1 MQDKIFWRSAMKR
14 NKKILIYTA
23 FILLICV
30 GLSALAIFAVND
42 AFALCKSGEERMIT
56 LEDDMEIRDLAKL
69 LEQEEIISFPF
80 FFRVYF
86 SLKGLDTVFPAGEYL
101 LSPAMSYD
109 EIRYEIFGIGKPRK
123 QIKITIPEGYTTD
136 EIIDL
141 FLENGIGTRQGFI
154 KVIEEYDFDMP
165 FISLIPENEMRKYR
179 LDGYLFPDTY
189 MFYSDSSEEEA
200 ISRLLVNFERKFS
213 ASMIADAAKSGYTVD
228 DIVILASMIQSEA
241 YYMSDMAGIS
251 SVFRNRLRSGM
262 KYLQSDATALYAEA
276 YDTYRNAG
284 LPPGP
289 ISSPGYSA
297 LEAAVY
303 PANTK
308 YYYFLTGN
316 DKKAVFSRTYAEHKR
331 AIEKI
336 KNSNQIKN
344 Q

>member
-1 MQDKIFWRSAMKR
+1 MKR
-14 NKKILIYTA
+14 NKKILIY
-23 FILLICV
+23 IVSVLLICAI
-30 GLSALAIFAVND
+30 LSALVIFAVND
-42 AFALCKSGEERMIT
+42 AFALCKSGEERT
-56 LEDDMEIRDLAKL
+56 LMLENDTEIKDLANL
-69 LEQEEIISFPF
+69 LKQEGIISSPL

-86 SLKGLDTVFPAGEYL
+86 ALKGVKTEFPKGEYR
-101 LSPAMSYD
+101 LSPTMSYD
-109 EIRYEIFGIGKPRK
+109 EIRYEIFGIGKARK
-123 QIKITIPEGYTTD
+123 QVKITIPEGYTTD
-136 EIIDL
+136 EIIEL
-141 FLENGIGTRQGFI
+141 FLENGIGTREGFV
-154 KVIEEYDFDMP
+154 KAIEEYDFSMP
-165 FISLIPENEMRKYR
+165 FVALIPENDMRKYR

-189 MFYSDSSEEEA
+189 MFYSDSSEAEA
-200 ISRLLVNFERKFS
+200 LSRMLANFERKFS
-213 ASMIADAAKSGYTVD
+213 ASMIADAAKSGYTMD

-262 KYLQSDATALYAEA
+262 KYLQSDATALYAED
-276 YDTYRNAG
+276 YDTYKNAG

-308 YYYFLTGN
+308 YYYFLTGS

-336 KNSNQIKN
+336 KNQTKN